1 MKLANTLILLQATAS
16 AEFLRFG
23 LPRVAVSDGARHTSD
38 DGAINNVVVLYG
50 EPTPR
55 HHAGAPDSNRTEAVA
70 KMVAAEAGV
79 EATFFEKPY
88 SNYDF
93 DSYDAILVG
102 APTYNTGATDYRSN
116 TDWDDWLY
124 DELPNID
131 VRGKHVA
138 IFGSGK
144 PWYPKYNDDGSLKS
158 CCSGYGDNFGDA
170 MGELYDRFAEAGA
183 TMFGFIPASNDFEN
197 GGYNYTKS
205 KFIRNDMFMG
215 MMFDQKSQEE
225 LSPGRAQSWVAQLR
239 EEGFFGSSGEEND
252 SHDHDSHDH
261 DSHDHDETPP

>member
-1 MKLANTLILLQATAS
+1 MKLVNTFLLLQTTAS

-88 SNYDF
+88 DNYDF

-144 PWYPKYNDDGSLKS
+144 PWYSGTHDDGSIYWK
-158 CCSGYGDNFGDA
+158 GYGDNFGDA

-183 TMFGFIPASNDFEN
+183 TMYGFTDGTNTDPAA
-197 GGYNYTKS
+197 GGFNYTKS
-205 KFIRNDMFMG
+205 KFVRNGMFMG
-215 MMFDQKSQEE
+215 QMFDQKSQEE
-225 LSPGRAQSWVAQLR
+225 LSPGRAKDWVQQLR
-239 EEGFFGSSGEEND
+239 DEGFFPDEADARPEEPGGAVAGPR
-252 SHDHDSHDH
+252 
-261 DSHDHDETPP
+261 ERLGATAA